1 MRDPDQ
7 LPSVLHSLLAH
18 PNVQKLINSPTTLV
32 NYLRHQGWPELP
44 EELDPLWGMS
54 IHPDSQEA
62 NEEAQILPQVE
73 EQLAALNLN
82 PQQQEWL
89 LKALTAICPECRE
102 TAQTLLRSSPA
113 LT

>member
-7 LPSVLHSLLAH
+7 LPSVLHTLLAH
-18 PNVQKLINSPTTLV
+18 PNVQKLINQPATLV

-44 EELDPLWGMS
+44 EDVDPLWGTS

-62 NEEAQILPQVE
+62 NEQAQILPLVE
-73 EQLAALNLN
+73 EQLAALNLT

-89 LKALTAICPECRE
+89 LKALTATCPECQ
-102 TAQTLLRSSPA
+102 ANAKTLLRSSPA